1 VQPIRG
7 TLTDGIS
14 RRCAGPNFAVN
25 AGMESHLSEN
35 KREGSLGEVPLAEV
49 LESCRR
55 HHFTG
60 KIEIRAGEHAGEL
73 ELNAGVVD
81 VARFDATIGDPALMT
96 MCALHN
102 GQYRI
107 SQRLPKLGGDL
118 GEAAAFEGNA
128 KQLPLPQ
135 VMRHCEEN
143 AMTCIIEVEHD
154 NKCGEIHYRLGEIE
168 KVVLDGERDDD
179 AIVEIVHWTKS
190 RYQVRARPL
199 EPSLHGWP
207 ALQSEPSLP
216 FQMIVRR
223 KSQIW
228 QLLVLGALLGTLE
241 YLLIHLYLR

>member
-1 VQPIRG
+1 MYAR
-7 TLTDGIS
+7 
-14 RRCAGPNFAVN
+14 
-25 AGMESHLSEN
+25 MESHLSEN

-55 HHFTG
+55 HRFTG

-81 VARFDATIGDPALMT
+81 VARFDAATGDPALMT

-107 SQRLPKLGGDL
+107 SQRLPRLDGMLGD
-118 GEAAAFEGNA
+118 AAAFEGNA

-154 NKCGEIHYRLGEIE
+154 DQLGEIHYRLGEIE
-168 KVVLDGERDDD
+168 KVLLDGERDDD
-179 AIVEIVHWTKS
+179 AIVEIVHWKKS
-190 RYQVRARPL
+190 TYQVRARPL

-207 ALQSEPSLP
+207 ALSPEPSLP

-228 QLLVLGALLGTLE
+228 QLLVLGGLLGTLE
-241 YLLIHLYLR
+241 YLLLRLYLR